1 MFGCKLPHLPLEAVA
16 GVQDHPE
23 RRPGVHKFVL
33 RAGEFCCVI
42 YALGLFAVSR
52 NADAVAAFRNFA
64 IASSKRYTGYLW
76 LRLM

>member
-1 MFGCKLPHLPLEAVA
+1 MFGCKLPHLSLEAVA

-42 YALGLFAVSR
+42 YALGLFDGLEER
-52 NADAVAAFRNFA
+52 
-64 IASSKRYTGYLW
+64 
-76 LRLM
+76 